1 MFIIRGIFLLA
12 IIFSIGVC
20 FVQPKMHTPVLIY
33 NSDYEIVENK
43 PEVNYV
49 TPVTTKE
56 TTVVQKNVS
65 QPVKQTTQKVTT
77 SKQVQNSQ
85 KKETKPTSKT
95 VEASKKTTVTTPK
108 TQIAQTEKKVE
119 KAPVKQEVKKQ
130 TETLTQQE
138 REELIAWNLW
148 HSNLQNSIMKDTRMP
163 HVQNGTM
170 FYFTFNVDKYGR
182 VSDVKTWSNNPQ
194 YNVFAMQY
202 IAPVIKGY
210 QGKSI
215 LNFPQDSQRITT
227 KFEGHFR
234 VNNTGQTKYS
244 TASDFNDTE
253 KIRK

>member
-1 MFIIRGIFLLA
+1 MFVRGIILLA

-33 NSDYEIVENK
+33 NSDYEIVETTPIVK
-43 PEVNYV
+43 DVN
-49 TPVTTKE
+49 PITTKE
-56 TTVVQKNVS
+56 TKVIQKTIS
-65 QPVKQTTQKVTT
+65 QPVKQPEQKVIK

-85 KKETKPTSKT
+85 TTEKKQPLKSIETTKKT
-95 VEASKKTTVTTPK
+95 VSYPK
-108 TQIAQTEKKVE
+108 TKVSQTEKKIE
-119 KAPVKQEVKKQ
+119 KAPAKQEVKKQ
-130 TETLTQQE
+130 TETLTQKE
-138 REELIAWNLW
+138 REEIIAWNIW
-148 HSNLQNSIMKDTRMP
+148 HSNLQNSIMRDTRMP

-182 VSDVKTWSNNPQ
+182 VSDVKTWSGTPD

-210 QGKSI
+210 QGKPI

-234 VNNTGQTKYS
+234 VNNAGQNKYS
-244 TASDFNDTE
+244 SASDFNDME